1 MLQFIISQ
9 TSENSNDVSEQSGAA
24 CPHMTNGTVAENAV
38 EGLVGG
44 RGGGCGNH
52 PPTFLWALTSCTSFC
67 DAASATEG
75 AGGAGYRHQTSHPPQ
90 RHFNTSCLQVQRTQH
105 PLTSTEA
112 LLSLRLSSVNN
123 LGIKV
128 LQEVLES
135 FKLYNHRNDCLISEW
150 RCWGCSQEQELNVLK
165 SDLEGVHPCMS
176 VFGVCCLCKIEHQL
190 LLCWG
195 WRGRLA

>member
-9 TSENSNDVSEQSGAA
+9 SSENSKDLSEWPGAA
-24 CPHMTNGTVAENAV
+24 SLHMTKGILAENAV
-38 EGLVGG
+38 KDLWEG

-52 PPTFLWALTSCTSFC
+52 PPPFPWALISCTGFC
-67 DAASATEG
+67 DAAIETER
-75 AGGAGYRHQTSHPPQ
+75 AGGAGYQQQTSHPPQ

-105 PLTSTEA
+105 LLT

-123 LGIKV
+123 LGVKV

-135 FKLYNHRNDCLISEW
+135 FKLYNHGNDCLISEW
-150 RCWGCSQEQELNVLK
+150 RLWGCSQEQELNVLK
-165 SDLEGVHPCMS
+165 SDLEGFHPCIS
-176 VFGVCCLCKIEHQL
+176 VFGVCCLHKIGHQL
-190 LLCWG
+190 LLYWG